1 VSRDIGGKP
10 QLALI
15 HGWGL
20 GSAVWQPVVE
30 PLSRHYHVRLVDLPG
45 YGASPDADDDDAEF
59 SAAAFDETA
68 QAVVDALPHPITL
81 CGWSL
86 GAMLAMRAALLA
98 PQRVAGLVL
107 VGATASFTQRTGW
120 PEAQTPALLD
130 SFSESIALQPEQ
142 ALQRFVALLC
152 QGDSQARSLTRTLRA
167 GLRNAP
173 VPHSKVL
180 NRGLHWLREV
190 DLRALLPALSTRS
203 LLIHGENDA
212 LNPLAAA
219 RRVSEMLP
227 DARLRVFAGAGHAPF
242 LADPQRF
249 IELLDDFRDAH
260 TIS

>member
-1 VSRDIGGKP
+1 MSRDISGKP

-30 PLSRHYHVRLVDLPG
+30 PLSRHYRVHRVDLPG
-45 YGASPDADDDDAEF
+45 YGQSPDDDA
-59 SAAAFDETA
+59 AFDETAFNETA

-107 VGATASFTQRTGW
+107 VGATASFTQRAGW
-120 PEAQTPALLD
+120 PEAQAPALLD
-130 SFSESIALQPEQ
+130 SFSDSIVRHPEQ
-142 ALQRFVALLC
+142 TLQRFVALLC
-152 QGDSQARSLTRTLRA
+152 QGDHQARSLTRTLRA

-173 VPHSKVL
+173 VPDSKVL
-180 NRGLHWLREV
+180 SRGLHWLREV
-190 DLRALLPALSTRS
+190 DLRALLPALTTRS

-219 RRVSEMLP
+219 RRLAGLLP
-227 DARLRVFAGAGHAPF
+227 DARLEVFAGAGHAPF

-249 IELLDDFRDAH
+249 IQLLDDFRYAH
-260 TIS
+260 TNS